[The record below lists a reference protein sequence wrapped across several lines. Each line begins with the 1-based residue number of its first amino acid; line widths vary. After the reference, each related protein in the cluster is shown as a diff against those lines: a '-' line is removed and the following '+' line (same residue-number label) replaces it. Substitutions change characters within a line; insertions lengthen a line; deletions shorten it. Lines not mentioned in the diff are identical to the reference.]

1 MEIIKKIKDSKFF
14 KLFSNIYILTSL
26 IFFIW
31 IFFID
36 SNSILVN
43 LKLKK
48 EINKLIDRKEVLEKQ
63 IEIDKKIISNLK
75 NPDSLEKY
83 AREKL
88 YMKKDNEEIY
98 IIEFKE

>member
-48 EINKLIDRKEVLEKQ
+48 EINELIERKEVLERQ
-63 IEIDKKIISNLK
+63 IEVDKKIISNLK

>member
-1 MEIIKKIKDSKFF
+1 MEIIEKIKSSKFF
-14 KLFSNIYILTSL
+14 KLISNLYVLTS
-26 IFFIW
+26 IVFFIW

-48 EINKLIDRKEVLEKQ
+48 EINELKERKSLLEKQ
-63 IEIDKKIISNLK
+63 IKIDKSIISNLN

-88 YMKKDNEEIY
+88 YMKKDNEDIY

>member
-1 MEIIKKIKDSKFF
+1 MEIINKIKNSKFF
-14 KLFSNIYILTSL
+14 KLLSNLYILTSL
-26 IFFIW
+26 VFFIW

-43 LKLKK
+43 LELKK
-48 EINKLIDRKEVLEKQ
+48 EINELNERKSLLEKQ
-63 IEIDKKIISNLK
+63 IETDKKIISNLK

-83 AREKL
+83 AREEL
-88 YMKKDNEEIY
+88 FMKKDNEEIY

>member
-48 EINKLIDRKEVLEKQ
+48 EINKLIDRKEVLENQ

>member
-48 EINKLIDRKEVLEKQ
+48 EINELIDRKEVLERQ

>member
-1 MEIIKKIKDSKFF
+1 MEIIKKIKSSKFF
-14 KLFSNIYILTSL
+14 KLISNLYILTS
-26 IFFIW
+26 IVFFIL

-48 EINKLIDRKEVLEKQ
+48 EINELKERKSLLEKQ
-63 IEIDKKIISNLK
+63 IKIDESIISNLN

-88 YMKKDNEEIY
+88 YMKKDNEDLY

>member
-14 KLFSNIYILTSL
+14 KLFSNIYIITSL

-48 EINKLIDRKEVLEKQ
+48 EINELIDRKEVLERQ

>member
-26 IFFIW
+26 IFFIC

-48 EINKLIDRKEVLEKQ
+48 EINKLIDRKEILERQ

>member
-1 MEIIKKIKDSKFF
+1 MEFIKKIKNSKFF
-14 KLFSNIYILTSL
+14 KLISNLYILTSF
-26 IFFIW
+26 IFFNW

-48 EINKLIDRKEVLEKQ
+48 EINELSERKSLLEKQ

-88 YMKKDNEEIY
+88 YMKKDNEDIY

>member
-1 MEIIKKIKDSKFF
+1 
-14 KLFSNIYILTSL
+14 
-26 IFFIW
+26 
-31 IFFID
+31 
-36 SNSILVN
+36 

-48 EINKLIDRKEVLEKQ
+48 EINELKERKSLLEKQ
-63 IEIDKKIISNLK
+63 IKIDESIISNLN

-88 YMKKDNEEIY
+88 YMKKDNEDIY

>member
-14 KLFSNIYILTSL
+14 KLFSNIYIITSL

-48 EINKLIDRKEVLEKQ
+48 EINELIERKEVLERQ
-63 IEIDKKIISNLK
+63 IEVDKKIISNLK

>member
-1 MEIIKKIKDSKFF
+1 MEFIKKIKNSKFI
-14 KLFSNIYILTSL
+14 KLISNLYILTSFV
-26 IFFIW
+26 FFIW

-48 EINKLIDRKEVLEKQ
+48 EINELSERKSLLEKQ

-88 YMKKDNEEIY
+88 YMKKDNEDIY

>member
-48 EINKLIDRKEVLEKQ
+48 EINKLIDRKEVLERQ

>member
-43 LKLKK
+43 LKLNK
-48 EINKLIDRKEVLEKQ
+48 EINKLIDRKEVLERQ